1 MKKYIIFCIILFIS
15 ILILS
20 IVLYYRKKQQYEE
33 FKRHEPILNSLKTDI
48 EKLVP
53 YLTHDEIIKLSQLR
67 LQPDI
72 KSYTINKKDMHL
84 CLEDAD
90 GKYYEKNML
99 IYATLHELAHIF
111 CDEIGHTLKYHK
123 IFARLLDIAE
133 NIHIYDPKSIL
144 PQKYCGIDTR

>member
-1 MKKYIIFCIILFIS
+1 
-15 ILILS
+15 
-20 IVLYYRKKQQYEE
+20 
-33 FKRHEPILNSLKTDI
+33 
-48 EKLVP
+48 
-53 YLTHDEIIKLSQLR
+53 
-67 LQPDI
+67 
-72 KSYTINKKDMHL
+72 MHL
-84 CLEDAD
+84 CLQDTD

>member
-33 FKRHEPILNSLKTDI
+33 FKRHEPILHSLKTDI

-84 CLEDAD
+84 CLEDAN

-111 CDEIGHTLKYHK
+111 CDEIGHTIKYHK

-133 NIHIYDPKSIL
+133 NINIYDSKLIL
-144 PQKYCGIDTR
+144 PKKYCGIDTR